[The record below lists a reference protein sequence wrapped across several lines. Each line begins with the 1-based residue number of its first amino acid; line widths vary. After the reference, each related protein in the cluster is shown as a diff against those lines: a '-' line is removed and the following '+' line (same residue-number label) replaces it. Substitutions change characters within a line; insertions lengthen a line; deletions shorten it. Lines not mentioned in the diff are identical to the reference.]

1 VKVLVVDDI
10 AYSRRALR
18 SVFLSAGW
26 AVLQAEDGQQALGT
40 VRSEHPDLVVTDIL
54 MPRMDGFQLCR
65 AIKSDPAL
73 WRIPVVFYTGSYG
86 EEADRDFG
94 LSLGAAAYLLKPLE
108 PKELIGAVTR
118 AIGKPTPELK
128 ARAEVADADW
138 AARYADRLHAK
149 LQDKVRELHDTLER
163 LEATYTGT
171 VEAFYLVLARRE
183 GADPI
188 EAERPARLA
197 QLFCEQTAPD
207 IAADPNTLRG
217 FLLHDIGK
225 LLLPDELLRK
235 TSPLT
240 AEEWA
245 EFKRQPALAAD
256 ILRNVPGLGRALEI
270 VRHTRERWDGSGYPD
285 GLAGEATPIGARIF
299 AIADTFEAIITG
311 RPYRPRRPVA
321 EAVEELRGRAG
332 TQFDPGLVEPF
343 IALVERLGRR

>member
-1 VKVLVVDDI
+1 MKVLVVDDI

-26 AVLQAEDGQQALGT
+26 AVLQAEDGQEALAIAT
-40 VRSEHPDLVVTDIL
+40 SERPDLVVTDIL
-54 MPRMDGFQLCR
+54 MPKMDGFQLCR
-65 AIKSDPAL
+65 AIKSDKDMA
-73 WRIPVVFYTGSYG
+73 RTPVVFYTGSYG

-94 LSLGAAAYLLKPLE
+94 LSLGAAAYLLKPMA
-108 PKELIGAVTR
+108 PRELIGAVTR
-118 AIGKPTPELK
+118 AIGKPTPELRT
-128 ARAEVADADW
+128 RAEGADADW
-138 AARYADRLHAK
+138 TARYADRLHAK
-149 LQDKVRELHDTLER
+149 LQEKVRELHDTLER

-183 GADPI
+183 GVDPI

-197 QLFCEQTAPD
+197 QLFCEQVAPD
-207 IAADPNTLRG
+207 VASDPNALRG

-225 LLLPDELLRK
+225 LLLHDDLLLK
-235 TSPLT
+235 TSPLS
-240 AEEWA
+240 ADEWE

-256 ILRNVPGLGRALEI
+256 ILQTVPGLGKAVEI

-285 GLAGEATPIGARIF
+285 GLAGEAIPVAARVF

-321 EAVEELRGRAG
+321 EAIAELRARSG
-332 TQFDPGLVEPF
+332 TQFDPDLVEPF
-343 IALVERLGRR
+343 ITLVERLGRR

>member
-18 SVFLSAGW
+18 SVFFSAGW
-26 AVLQAEDGQQALGT
+26 AVLQAEDGQQALD
-40 VRSEHPDLVVTDIL
+40 VVQAERPDLVVTDIL

-65 AIKSDPAL
+65 TIKSDPTL

-86 EEADRDFG
+86 EAADRDFG
-94 LSLGAAAYLLKPLE
+94 LSLGAAAYLLKPME
-108 PKELIGAVTR
+108 PRELIGAVTR

-128 ARAEVADADW
+128 AKAEGVDPDW
-138 AARYADRLHAK
+138 TARYADRLHAK
-149 LQDKVRELHDTLER
+149 LQEKVRELHDTLER

-197 QLFCEQTAPD
+197 QLFCEQVAPEV
-207 IAADPNTLRG
+207 AADPNTLRG

-225 LLLPDELLRK
+225 LLLPDALLHK
-235 TSPLT
+235 STPLS

-245 EFKRQPALAAD
+245 EFRRQPALAAD
-256 ILRNVPGLGRALEI
+256 VLRTVPGLEKAVAI

-285 GLAGEATPIGARIF
+285 ALAGEAIPIAARVF
-299 AIADTFEAIITG
+299 AIADTFEAIVTG
-311 RPYRPRRPVA
+311 RPYRPRRPVP
-321 EAVEELRGRAG
+321 EAIAELRGRAG

-343 IALVERLGRR
+343 IALVERLGR